1 MAVLCYTLKS
11 TANLDMPEHEELAI
25 DWMQTHT
32 GRRLLRD
39 SKPSLE
45 ELVRRCHGDTLL
57 WCGGDVA
64 SLQALQR
71 SIVRHR
77 FFVSDELQTVPEGVI
92 RLVAET
98 GKLPFANNSMD
109 AIILHHALEPLTD
122 PRDAL
127 REMARVLHP
136 GGRLVIVA
144 FNPWS
149 TLGARRLYA
158 RLRPDAFSSQRFVN
172 PVRLLDWLRLLGL
185 ELEEPVRFRS
195 TGLPFRIRKEAPKA
209 NPASTTEV
217 QKSARVR
224 RRDIARR
231 QGIEIPLGDVFM
243 VSAVKQ
249 AYYVRPRRVV
259 TEVPVTRL
267 AGVAYPR
274 TVARLVPG
282 NFRKEPR

>member
-1 MAVLCYTLKS
+1 
-11 TANLDMPEHEELAI
+11 MPVHEELAI

-32 GRRLLRD
+32 GQRLLRD
-39 SKPSLE
+39 SRPSLE

-57 WCGGDVA
+57 WCGGDVS

-77 FFVSDELQTVPEGVI
+77 FYVSDEPQAVPEGVI
-92 RLVAET
+92 RLVAEA

-109 AIILHHALEPLTD
+109 SIILHHALEPLSD

-149 TLGARRLYA
+149 VLGTRRVYA
-158 RLRPDAFSSQRFVN
+158 RLRKDAFSGQRFVN

-195 TGLPFRIRKEAPKA
+195 TGLPFRIRKAALDTMTPTLPPA
-209 NPASTTEV
+209 QNPS
-217 QKSARVR
+217 RVR

-231 QGIEIPLGDVFM
+231 HGIEIPLGDVFM

-249 AYYVRPRRVV
+249 AYYVRPRRIVAGL
-259 TEVPVTRL
+259 PATRL
-267 AGVAYPR
+267 AGAGYSR
-274 TVARLVPG
+274 TSVHLISVGCRG
-282 NFRKEPR
+282 ERR

>member
-1 MAVLCYTLKS
+1 MTVLCYTLKY
-11 TANLDMPEHEELAI
+11 TANLDLPKHEELAI

-32 GRRLLRD
+32 GQRLLRD

-57 WCGGDVA
+57 WCGGDLA

-77 FFVSDELQTVPEGVI
+77 FLVSDELQAVPEGVI

-149 TLGARRLYA
+149 ILGGRRLYA
-158 RLRPDAFSSQRFVN
+158 RLRTDAFSSQRFVN

-195 TGLPFRIRKEAPKA
+195 TGLPFRMRKVAPEAKSLSKIEA
-209 NPASTTEV
+209 
-217 QKSARVR
+217 QKPSRIR

-231 QGIEIPLGDVFM
+231 HGIEIPFGDVFM

-249 AYYVRPRRVV
+249 AYYVRPRRVLAG
-259 TEVPVTRL
+259 VPNTRL
-267 AGVAYPR
+267 AGVGYPR
-274 TVARLVPG
+274 TSARLIPV
-282 NFRKEPR
+282 NFRKERQ

>member
-1 MAVLCYTLKS
+1 
-11 TANLDMPEHEELAI
+11 MPDHEELAI
-25 DWMQTHT
+25 DWMQTYT
-32 GRRLLRD
+32 GQRLLRD
-39 SKPSLE
+39 SRPSLE

-77 FFVSDELQTVPEGVI
+77 FFLSDEPLPEQPSVVPEGVV
-92 RLVAET
+92 RLVAEA

-109 AIILHHALEPLTD
+109 SIILHHALEPLID

-149 TLGARRLYA
+149 VLGARRVYA
-158 RLRPDAFSSQRFVN
+158 RLRADAFSGQRFVN

-195 TGLPFRIRKEAPKA
+195 TGLPFRIRKADPGARMEATQ
-209 NPASTTEV
+209 PA
-217 QKSARVR
+217 QNAPRFR

-231 QGIEIPLGDVFM
+231 HGIEIPLGDVFM

-249 AYYVRPRRVV
+249 AYYVRPRRILA
-259 TEVPVTRL
+259 EIPVTRL
-267 AGVAYPR
+267 AGAAYPR
-274 TVARLVPG
+274 TSVQQVPVDCRG
-282 NFRKEPR
+282 ERP

>member
-1 MAVLCYTLKS
+1 MTVLCYTLKY
-11 TANLDMPEHEELAI
+11 TANLDMPAHEELAI
-25 DWMQTHT
+25 DWMQTYT
-32 GRRLLRD
+32 GQRLLRD

-57 WCGGDVA
+57 WCGNDVA

-77 FFVSDELQTVPEGVI
+77 FLVSDEPQAVPEGVI
-92 RLVAET
+92 RLVTEA
-98 GKLPFANNSMD
+98 GKLPFTNNSMD

-149 TLGARRLYA
+149 ILGARRLYA
-158 RLRPDAFSSQRFVN
+158 RLRTDAFSSQRFVN

-195 TGLPFRIRKEAPKA
+195 TGLPFRLRKMAPEAKA
-209 NPASTTEV
+209 ASMAEAQTP
-217 QKSARVR
+217 SRVR

-231 QGIEIPLGDVFM
+231 HGIEIPLGDVFM

-249 AYYVRPRRVV
+249 AFYVRPRRVV
-259 TEVPVTRL
+259 AGVPVTRL
-267 AGVAYPR
+267 AGAVYPR
-274 TVARLVPG
+274 TSARLIPV
-282 NFRKEPR
+282 NFRKERQ